1 MRSDPPGPR
10 FDHTTVLLDETV
22 RSLPLRSDGVY
33 ADVTLGGAGHTRAL
47 LEATSPRGRVLGLDR
62 DPNALEVVRER
73 LDEHGDRVSLHHAA
87 FADLPGVLEAA
98 GVQGLDGMIADLGCS
113 SPQLDQEQRGFSF
126 NKAGPLDMR
135 MDTSSG
141 ETLAELLGRTDQ
153 TELADAIFHY
163 GGERRSRPI
172 ARSIKRALEKGEL
185 KDTGDLRRAVVRV
198 TGPRRSGGVDP
209 ATRTFQGLRIAVN
222 RELEQLRGLL
232 QSLPEVLNDGGVAAI
247 ISFHSGEDR
256 MVKHGFR
263 DEPRLAV
270 FTRKPITA
278 SEEERAVNPRSRSAK
293 LRVARRIPR
302 AQDVVGGGL

>member
-263 DEPRLAV
+263 DEPRLEV

>member
-1 MRSDPPGPR
+1 
-10 FDHTTVLLDETV
+10 VLLDETV

-263 DEPRLAV
+263 DEPRLEV